1 MSSTRTVERRDDASR
16 RRASPR
22 SVTTR
27 RRVRAQVETVVIY
40 VLLVVVALVFLFP
53 MLWAVASSFR
63 PLNDVFRYTV
73 PFSGRALIPIPFTVQ
88 PYVVV
93 LQSAFTQALVNTLF
107 VGGVTVAS
115 GIIANA
121 LAGFAFGVFHF
132 RGQRVLFF
140 FVVLTFLVPFEAIVI
155 PLYIMVAAFGWQ
167 NTFQALIVPAIA
179 NGLVIFLFRQF
190 FAGLPRE
197 LLEAA
202 RVDGL
207 SWFGVWARIAMPL
220 STPVIV
226 TAAMMLFLSQWQSF
240 FWPLLVANAPQ
251 YQMVQVALT
260 NFQTQYVTV
269 WNQLFAAATI
279 TSIVPVVMLLAL
291 QRYYVQS
298 VAGTGLKG

>member
-1 MSSTRTVERRDDASR
+1 L
-16 RRASPR
+16 
-22 SVTTR
+22 
-27 RRVRAQVETVVIY
+27 
-40 VLLVVVALVFLFP
+40 VLVALAFLFP
-53 MLWAVASSFR
+53 LLWAVASSFR

-73 PFSGRALIPIPFTVQ
+73 PFSWRALVPIPFTVQ

-93 LQSAFTQALVNTLF
+93 LESGFTWALVNTLF
-107 VGGVTVAS
+107 VGLVTVAA
-115 GIIANA
+115 GVLANS
-121 LAGFAFGVFHF
+121 LAGFAFGVFRF
-132 RGQRVLFF
+132 RGQRVLFS

-197 LLEAA
+197 LIEAA

-220 STPVIV
+220 SLPVIV
-226 TAAMMLFLSQWQSF
+226 TASMMLFLTQWQSF
-240 FWPLLVANAPQ
+240 FWPLLVANGPQ

-279 TSIVPVVMLLAL
+279 TSIVPVIMLLGL

>member
-1 MSSTRTVERRDDASR
+1 MGSVAARGGVRRQREAI
-16 RRASPR
+16 A
-22 SVTTR
+22 V
-27 RRVRAQVETVVIY
+27 Y
-40 VLLVVVALVFLFP
+40 LLLVLVALAFLFP
-53 MLWAVASSFR
+53 LLWAVASSFR

-73 PFSGRALIPIPFTVQ
+73 PFSWRAFVPIPFTVQ

-93 LQSAFTQALVNTLF
+93 LQSGFTRALVNTLF
-107 VGGVTVAS
+107 VGLVTVAA
-115 GIIANA
+115 GVLANS
-121 LAGFAFGVFHF
+121 LAGFAFGVFRF
-132 RGQRVLFF
+132 RGQRVLFS

-197 LLEAA
+197 LIEAA

-220 STPVIV
+220 SLPVIV
-226 TAAMMLFLSQWQSF
+226 TASMMLFLTQWQSF
-240 FWPLLVANAPQ
+240 FWPLLVANGPQ

-279 TSIVPVVMLLAL
+279 TSIVPVIMLLGL
-291 QRYYVQS
+291 QRYYIQS

>member
-1 MSSTRTVERRDDASR
+1 MGSVAARPGVRRQLEAV
-16 RRASPR
+16 
-22 SVTTR
+22 SV
-27 RRVRAQVETVVIY
+27 Y
-40 VLLVVVALVFLFP
+40 LLLVLVALAFLFP
-53 MLWAVASSFR
+53 LLWAVASSFR

-73 PFSGRALIPIPFTVQ
+73 PFSWRALVPIPFTVQ

-93 LQSAFTQALVNTLF
+93 LQSGFTRALGNTLF
-107 VGGVTVAS
+107 VGLVTVVA
-115 GIIANA
+115 GVLANS
-121 LAGFAFGVFHF
+121 LAGFAFGVFRF
-132 RGQRVLFF
+132 RGQRVLFS

-220 STPVIV
+220 SLPVIV
-226 TAAMMLFLSQWQSF
+226 TASMMLFLAQWQSF
-240 FWPLLVANAPQ
+240 FWPLLVANGPQ

-279 TSIVPVVMLLAL
+279 TSIVPAIMLLGL
-291 QRYYVQS
+291 QRYYIQS